1 MGESRPTRRDAET
14 PRRRRQGT
22 ANARID
28 RPHRYRE
35 LAGQLAEVGFIA
47 TGTVVQRSTRCGT
60 PGCRCHAD
68 PPQPHG
74 PYWQWTTKVAGKTVT
89 RRLTERQAALYTEW
103 TANNRKFRQL
113 ITQMREISDRA
124 TELILAA
131 DARAVD

>member
-1 MGESRPTRRDAET
+1 MPESTGPTDQLAAY
-14 PRRRRQGT
+14 QS
-22 ANARID
+22 
-28 RPHRYRE
+28 RYRQ
-35 LAGQLAEVGFIA
+35 LAGQLAEIGFIA

-103 TANNRKFRQL
+103 TANNRQIRQL
-113 ITQMREISDRA
+113 IRQMREISDRA
-124 TELILAA
+124 TELILAG

>member
-1 MGESRPTRRDAET
+1 MPTR
-14 PRRRRQGT
+14 PNPT
-22 ANARID
+22 A
-28 RPHRYRE
+28 
-35 LAGQLAEVGFIA
+35 
-47 TGTVVQRSTRCGT
+47 
-60 PGCRCHAD
+60 
-68 PPQPHG
+68 

-131 DARAVD
+131 DARAAD

>member
-1 MGESRPTRRDAET
+1 MPESTGRTEQLADYQR
-14 PRRRRQGT
+14 
-22 ANARID
+22 
-28 RPHRYRE
+28 RYRE

-68 PPQPHG
+68 PPQSHG

-103 TANNRKFRQL
+103 TANNRKFR
-113 ITQMREISDRA
+113 RA
-124 TELILAA
+124 DHT
-131 DARAVD
+131 DARNQ

>member
-1 MGESRPTRRDAET
+1 MPESTGRTEQLADYQR
-14 PRRRRQGT
+14 
-22 ANARID
+22 
-28 RPHRYRE
+28 RYRE

-68 PPQPHG
+68 PRQPHG

-89 RRLTERQAALYTEW
+89 PRLTERQGALYTEW

-131 DARAVD
+131 DARAAD

>member
-1 MGESRPTRRDAET
+1 MPESTGRTEQLADYQR
-14 PRRRRQGT
+14 
-22 ANARID
+22 
-28 RPHRYRE
+28 RYRE